1 MKAIIKKEASKGLW
15 LDEVPLPQIAGNEV
29 LIKIHKTAICG
40 TDVHIYNWDDWAKK
54 TIQTPL
60 IVGHEFAGEIVEI
73 GRRYR
78 PINRRHRFWGG
89 TYRVWSLSK
98 LLGRS
103 APSMSKY

>member
-73 GRRYR
+73 GKDVT
-78 PINRRHRFWGG
+78 G
-89 TYRVWSLSK
+89 LST
-98 LLGRS
+98 GDIVS
-103 APSMSKY
+103 GEDISCVVAVVTAWQVAPSMPKY